1 MATNQYFSQGRR
13 SEQNL
18 YEDLIIESL
27 KMYGQDVYYIP
38 REIVNKDTV
47 FNDDTLSR
55 FKSAYKIE
63 VYIENNEGFDGE
75 GDLFTKFGIEIRDAA
90 TFVMARRRW
99 NHLIARYEET
109 VDKPFYRPRE
119 GDLLYLTLSGSIFE
133 ITKVQDESPFYQLKN
148 LPVFR
153 MDCELF
159 EYTDE
164 DFDTGVDVIDD
175 VEDAFAY
182 QYVLTFDTV
191 GGVFQKGEIVT
202 QTNND
207 YEMNGEVV
215 RYYADS
221 DLGPDT
227 LKLYLAHVGAT
238 DGNFHTFTTTSP
250 VVGGV
255 TGAQG
260 TPTLVEQLQNIQQ
273 EAQNESFNASNFDFL
288 DFNETNPFGDP
299 N

>member
-18 YEDLIIESL
+18 YEDLVIESL

-47 FNDDTLSR
+47 FSDDTLSR
-55 FKSAYKIE
+55 FRNAYKIE
-63 VYIENNEGFDGE
+63 VYIENNEGFSGE
-75 GDLFTKFGIEIRDAA
+75 GDLFTKFGIEIRDQA
-90 TFVMARRRW
+90 TFIMARRRW
-99 NHLIARYEET
+99 NQLIARYEET
-109 VDKPFYRPRE
+109 IDNPFYRPRE
-119 GDLLYLTLSGSIFE
+119 GDLLYLTLSGSVFQ
-133 ITKVQDESPFYQLKN
+133 ITKVQDETPFYQLKN

-164 DFDTGVDVIDD
+164 DFDTGVDIIDK

-191 GGVFQKGEIVT
+191 SGIFQKGEIVS
-202 QTNND
+202 QTNSE
-207 YEMNGEVV
+207 YEINGEVV

-238 DGNFHTFTTTSP
+238 DGNFHTFTTTAP
-250 VVGGV
+250 VIGGV
-255 TGAQG
+255 TGASA
-260 TPTLVEQLQNIQQ
+260 TPTLVEQLQNIDRD
-273 EAQNESFNASNFDFL
+273 AQNTAFEPSNFEFL

>member
-18 YEDLIIESL
+18 YEDLVIESL

-55 FKSAYKIE
+55 FRNAYKIE

-99 NHLIARYEET
+99 NQLIARYEET
-109 VDKPFYRPRE
+109 IDNPFYRPRE
-119 GDLLYLTLSGSIFE
+119 GDLLYLTLSGSVFE
-133 ITKVQDESPFYQLKN
+133 ITKVQDETPFYQLKN

-164 DFDTGVDVIDD
+164 DFDTGVDLIDK
-175 VEDAFAY
+175 VEEAFAY

-191 GGVFQKGEIVT
+191 GGVYQKGEIVS

-207 YEMNGEVV
+207 YEINGEVV
-215 RYYADS
+215 RYYVDS
-221 DLGPDT
+221 DFGPDT
-227 LKLYLAHVGAT
+227 IKLYLAHVGAT

-250 VVGGV
+250 VIGGV
-255 TGAQG
+255 TGATG
-260 TPTLVEQLQNIQQ
+260 TPTLVEQLQNIDQD
-273 EAQNESFNASNFDFL
+273 AQNDSFKASNFEFL